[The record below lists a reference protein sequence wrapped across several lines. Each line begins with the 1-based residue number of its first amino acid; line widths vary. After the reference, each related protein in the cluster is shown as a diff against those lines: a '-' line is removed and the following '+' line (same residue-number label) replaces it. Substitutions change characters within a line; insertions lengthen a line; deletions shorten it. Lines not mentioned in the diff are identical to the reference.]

1 MTFGDT
7 WRGRVTPRPA
17 RTHTP
22 LSLTHTHTHT
32 HIHTDTHT
40 DTHTQTH
47 CKRVDKTAKKKD
59 NSKLFVLFFYF
70 SYDYNKKYILV
81 LSNY

>member
-40 DTHTQTH
+40 DTHKQTH
-47 CKRVDKTAKKKD
+47 CKRVDKTAKKKTIV
-59 NSKLFVLFFYF
+59 NYSYYF
-70 SYDYNKKYILV
+70 SIFHMIIIKNIY
-81 LSNY
+81 